1 MITFKQF
8 FENTE
13 DNLKIKSPLEILQKV
28 AIEHNMPTPT
38 TFLDSGSSATIFN
51 TTNPNIVARIAEK
64 GECEK
69 IMYEPHFQ
77 ESKGVAK
84 ILLLITNDNHI
95 VSFKEK
101 VNTLYEQI
109 LKRLYPKNANK
120 IIYTLDNLYFPSEN
134 PIPFLKKFKS
144 TKYLAD
150 AIEMGLPTNDLSSH
164 NLGITQDNRIVA
176 IDC

>member
-8 FENTE
+8 LENDET
-13 DNLKIKSPLEILQKV
+13 NLKETLQK
-28 AIEHNMPTPT
+28 AATEYNMPLPT
-38 TFLDSGSSATIFN
+38 TYLDSGAHATVFN
-51 TTNPNIVARIAEK
+51 TINPNIIARIAKK

-69 IMYEPHFQ
+69 IMYEPHMQ
-77 ESKGVAK
+77 LSKGVAK
-84 ILLLITNDNHI
+84 ILLLTTYDNYVI
-95 VSFKEK
+95 SFKEK